1 MAMTAQEKLDAK
13 REKEYNKKHKRM
25 YKLKPGDIVFNIL
38 NYLFFILFTLTCI
51 FPFYYLF
58 INTISDNAMVQQ
70 GLINFIPH
78 GLNINNY
85 KALAGVGDL
94 GYAFVVS
101 ITRTIFGTALMVVAS
116 AFVGYL
122 VTKQEMW
129 HRSLWYRAIVITM
142 YFNAGLI
149 ATYLNLVMLGLTN
162 HYMVYIIPGIV
173 AQSAG
178 YYPAVVMSKSYA
190 VTHNDTMQAYAGG
203 VIRPLARVFDCTT
216 FYGAVSSATGF
227 AYKKHHLFSHYGPY
241 SDSRRRHARNWLR
254 DNLPAGSYKVIIN
267 TKRAIFGPH
276 EGPYE
281 D

>member
-1 MAMTAQEKLDAK
+1 MAMTAQEKIDAK

-25 YKLKPGDIVFNIL
+25 YRLKPGDIVFNIL
-38 NYLFFILFTLTCI
+38 NYAFFILFTITCI

-58 INTISDNAMVQQ
+58 INTISDNTMVQQ

-78 GLNINNY
+78 GINIDNY
-85 KALAGVGDL
+85 KALTGVGDL

-101 ITRTIFGTALMVVAS
+101 VTRTIFGTVLMVVAS

-173 AQSAG
+173 APYNIILVKTYIESIPAELEESAFIDG
-178 YYPAVVMSKSYA
+178 ASYMQVFTKIVWPLSKP
-190 VTHNDTMQAYAGG
+190 
-203 VIRPLARVFDCTT
+203 ILAT
-216 FYGAVSSATGF
+216 
-227 AYKKHHLFSHYGPY
+227 
-241 SDSRRRHARNWLR
+241 
-254 DNLPAGSYKVIIN
+254 I
-267 TKRAIFGPH
+267 AIFGAVGVTH
-276 EGPYE
+276 QNCIHCST
-281 D
+281 DCIFT